1 MVNLTFRP
9 FGHKDLDFFKELAE
23 TSNKWKK
30 NEIRGTEIEK
40 YMEQYAE
47 LGGEWRVWLEKE
59 NPVAITYHLEHAP
72 SNKKPWLGTILVKAS
87 ERRKGVAGCIF
98 EMLFEDLCKKG
109 HKAIFAG
116 VPIDEFEWSN
126 FLSDCGFEQLKLE
139 ENKGETFLIMVRP
152 LDLAS

>member
-1 MVNLTFRP
+1 MNLRFRP
-9 FGHKDLDFFKELAE
+9 FDNTDLAFFKELAE

-30 NEIRGTEIEK
+30 NELQGNEIEK
-40 YMEQYAE
+40 YMEQYLE
-47 LGGEWRVWLEKE
+47 HGGEWRIWLEKE
-59 NPVAITYHLEHAP
+59 KPVAITYHLENAA

-87 ERRKGVAGCIF
+87 ERRRGVASCIF
-98 EMLFEDLCKKG
+98 EILFGDLREKG
-109 HKAIFAG
+109 YKAIFAG

-152 LDLAS
+152 LNLAS